1 MDLTTLFLRE
11 PLPAHLRQL
20 LRLCSANGK
29 THQLTVPE
37 RKPWSNAAC
46 DGSLSQGTLKCVLA
60 PSFETNNNAWID
72 SNPAHRLTDGS
83 RKAAS
88 RIHKMRREE
97 VQGFAPLQH
106 GVYFHTQTQTQIQK
120 QQQNGS
126 QCGLPRRRMR
136 SLRWQTAPKA
146 ARRPRGQPH
155 RRTAGTPHWSLLVSG
170 ASAAHPGPLLLMVLR
185 SSSLPALSLSL
196 SQRSQGLITGT
207 SPAAYGASARHP
219 LRVRGAAWRPK
230 VLVHERR
237 NAVLRRRS
245 LTSAPMRRV
254 LGWGTVCVN
263 KEIKQASAMGSRW
276 QLRHAASTQSRCA
289 WCEPHQCS
297 SALFQEEMSV
307 RTCALTI
314 RPPHLHLTELCSQ

>member
-196 SQRSQGLITGT
+196 STEPG
-207 SPAAYGASARHP
+207 PHNWNFAS
-219 LRVRGAAWRPK
+219 
-230 VLVHERR
+230 
-237 NAVLRRRS
+237 S
-245 LTSAPMRRV
+245 I
-254 LGWGTVCVN
+254 WGKCTPPTT
-263 KEIKQASAMGSRW
+263 R
-276 QLRHAASTQSRCA
+276 A
-289 WCEPHQCS
+289 WCRLAAESTGPRTQKRRTATAVFDLCTD
-297 SALFQEEMSV
+297 APRTGMGNCV
-307 RTCALTI
+307 R
-314 RPPHLHLTELCSQ
+314 E